1 MLERLGETEGGPE
14 GIYLSSSK
22 EKGHGQGPRGG
33 GAVSLPAPGLPG
45 KRVAMPIILLEGL
58 APPNFA
64 FYFYRP
70 RTKYFPVEF
79 QV

>member
-22 EKGHGQGPRGG
+22 EKGHGQGPLGG

-45 KRVAMPIILLEGL
+45 KRVAVPIILLEGL
-58 APPNFA
+58 APPEFCLL
-64 FYFYRP
+64 FLQ
-70 RTKYFPVEF
+70 TKNKIFPS
-79 QV
+79 